1 MDGPMESVVQ
11 CGDLLELVSEQ
22 SSLTF
27 WPPLQ
32 SFPIFPPNAA
42 RHIFVKYKP
51 GYWTIYLETC

>member
-1 MDGPMESVVQ
+1 MESVVQ